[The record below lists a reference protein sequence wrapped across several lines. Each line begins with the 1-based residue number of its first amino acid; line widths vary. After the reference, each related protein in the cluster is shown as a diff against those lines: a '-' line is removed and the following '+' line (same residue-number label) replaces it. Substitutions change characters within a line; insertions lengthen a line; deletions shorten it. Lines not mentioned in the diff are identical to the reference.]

1 MNIRSDIQKLL
12 LSFILVF
19 LLIIGSGALGIVWMR
34 QQIAG
39 VGARVQHLESS
50 MAEVERRN
58 RYLDAKIAAV
68 HQPEYLA
75 RRVSARLAPPVKHQI
90 IWLEPRNP
98 QQVVAFSRPASLNP
112 LNVSLDLALLQ
123 PLARPV
129 NKRWGVP

>member
-12 LSFILVF
+12 LGFSLVF

-75 RRVSARLAPPVKHQI
+75 RRVSARLAPPVKQQI
-90 IWLEPRNP
+90 IWLEVRNRE
-98 QQVVAFSRPASLNP
+98 QVAESSRPGSLNP
-112 LNVSLDLALLQ
+112 LNVSLDLALLES
-123 PLARPV
+123 LARPV
-129 NKRWGVP
+129 NRGWGVP